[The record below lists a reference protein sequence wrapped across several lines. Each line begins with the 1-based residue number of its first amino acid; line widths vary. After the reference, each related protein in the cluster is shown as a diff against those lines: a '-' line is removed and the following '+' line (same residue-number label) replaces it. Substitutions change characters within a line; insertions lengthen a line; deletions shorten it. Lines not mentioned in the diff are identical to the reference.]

1 MWNDNKN
8 GWSIPYRNW
17 FIVIYESHWIC
28 KILKEQ
34 IMFEIGETQ
43 FNNIYLIDHF
53 LCCCCCYMI
62 STLNVNDFVNFGC
75 TTSKHILLVLPLI
88 LRYTRITSSKKQRK
102 KDKAKFT
109 SCTTIKLPAYENLL
123 SLPLLE
129 IRIEYDAKLI

>member
-1 MWNDNKN
+1 
-8 GWSIPYRNW
+8 
-17 FIVIYESHWIC
+17 
-28 KILKEQ
+28 
-34 IMFEIGETQ
+34 
-43 FNNIYLIDHF
+43 
-53 LCCCCCYMI
+53 MI

-75 TTSKHILLVLPLI
+75 TTSKHILLLLPLI
-88 LRYTRITSSKKQRK
+88 LRYTRITSSKKAKK